1 MADNRKKNPDF
12 SLVLA
17 CYNEESHLKNSI
29 DDILKVLDYTNFT
42 YEVIFVDDKSTDRT
56 REIIKQVIAGK
67 KSHPLKAVFH
77 EKNTGRGGAVTS
89 GIRIA
94 AAEIVG
100 YIDVDLEVSPLYI
113 PFCVRK
119 VMDGSDIVIGSRVY
133 KVRANGAFRYLTHW
147 VYLQLVRSLI
157 KVKFLKDS
165 ESGYKFF
172 RKSRIMP
179 VLDRCE
185 NTHWFWSTEFVAHAF
200 LQKLSFCQVPCLYLR
215 NRDKKTTVKV
225 LRDSWRYF
233 TSLFRFYLKNKEAL
247 RARAREFYAE
257 RRAR

>member
-1 MADNRKKNPDF
+1 MTDGSQKKPDF

-29 DDILKVLDYTNFT
+29 DDILSVLDYTKFT
-42 YEVIFVDDKSTDRT
+42 YEVIFVDDQSSDRT

-67 KSHPLKAVFH
+67 KSHSLKAVFH
-77 EKNTGRGGAVTS
+77 DKNTGRGGAVTS
-89 GIRIA
+89 GIRAA

-113 PFCVRK
+113 PYCVGK

-133 KVRANGAFRYLTHW
+133 KVRTNGAFRYLTHW

-157 KVKFLKDS
+157 RVKFLKDT

-172 RKSRIMP
+172 RKSRILP
-179 VLDRCE
+179 ALDRCE

-200 LQKLSFCQVPCLYLR
+200 LQGLSFCQVPCLYLR

-233 TSLFRFYLKNKEAL
+233 ISLFRFYLKNRQAL
-247 RARAREFYAE
+247 RARAKEFYAE
-257 RRAR
+257 RRA